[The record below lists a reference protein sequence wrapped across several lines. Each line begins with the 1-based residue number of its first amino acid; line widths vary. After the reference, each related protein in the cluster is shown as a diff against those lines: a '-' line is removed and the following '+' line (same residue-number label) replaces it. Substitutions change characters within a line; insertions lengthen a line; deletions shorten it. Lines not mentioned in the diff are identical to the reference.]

1 MKNKTFRIQEV
12 ILVFLVGFALAMFF
26 HLYLVPLGIS
36 RKSINFEG
44 SGVVGKES
52 PRHLRIPIINIDA
65 PVEPKGLT
73 VDGAMDVPQNPDNV
87 GWLVSGIRPGD
98 IGNAVMAG
106 HFGWK
111 NGIPAVFDNLS
122 LLKKGDLIYVEDG
135 RGVVVIFVV
144 RESHTYES
152 TDDASEVFVSGDGIS
167 HLNLITC
174 QGFWNKA
181 LKSYS
186 QRFVVFADKKE

>member
-1 MKNKTFRIQEV
+1 M
-12 ILVFLVGFALAMFF
+12 ILVFLVGFAIAMFF
-26 HLYLVPLGIS
+26 HSYLVPIDIS
-36 RKSINFEG
+36 GKSINSEG
-44 SGVVGKES
+44 SGVVDKES
-52 PRHLRIPIINIDA
+52 PKHLRIPRINIDA
-65 PVEPKGLT
+65 LVEPKGLT

-98 IGNAVMAG
+98 IGSAVMAG

-111 NGIPAVFDNLS
+111 NGIPAVFDNLN
-122 LLKKGDLIYVEDG
+122 LLKKGDLIHVEDG
-135 RGVVVIFVV
+135 RGVVITFVV

-152 TDDASEVFVSGDGIS
+152 TDDASKVFVSGDGIS

-174 QGFWNKA
+174 QGFWNKD

-186 QRFVVFADKKE
+186 QRLVVFADKKE